1 MNTPWQGVSNF
12 FSVIFITFSPFYS
25 IYCKWVVTLQ
35 RINIKMTIIKAKV
48 FQFFTTL
55 FLFCTQPIHLIQ
67 VFKINIKEITF
78 CHVFTII
85 QCITHLCN
93 ALHMMKTRVSFS
105 HQSEFI
111 KRHVLLKYQK
121 NQALIDIE

>member
-1 MNTPWQGVSNF
+1 MNTPWQGISNF

-25 IYCKWVVTLQ
+25 IYCKWVAILQ
-35 RINIKMTIIKAKV
+35 RINIKIIKAKV

-67 VFKINIKEITF
+67 MLKINIKEITF